1 MALVV
6 IDAQVGFLKDTTV
19 TIIPRIK
26 KLVRGFVEADAP
38 VVFSRYHN
46 YPGSPFE
53 RLLHWYK
60 VRDEEDVRLIPH
72 LDELTARA
80 TVIDKTGYTVFVED
94 MDKLI
99 AATGCTDVV
108 LCGVD
113 TETCVLKSAVDAFER
128 GLVPWIVRDACTSNG
143 GMAMHRLGLR
153 VARRFVGP
161 GQVIRASELRLR

>member
-1 MALVV
+1 VLVV

-19 TIIPRIK
+19 TVLPKIK
-26 KLVRGFVEADAP
+26 KLAARFAEAGAP

-46 YPGSPFE
+46 YPGSPYE

-60 VRDEEDVRLIPH
+60 VRDADDVRLVPD
-72 LDELTARA
+72 LDHEAAQA

-99 AATGCTDVV
+99 ASTGRTDIV

-128 GLVPWIVRDACTSNG
+128 GLIPWILKDACASNG
-143 GMAMHRLGLR
+143 GLAMHRVGLR
-153 VARRFVGP
+153 LARRFVGP
-161 GQVIRASELRLR
+161 AQVVRASELCLD

>member
-1 MALVV
+1 VVLVV
-6 IDAQVGFLKDTTV
+6 IDAQVGFLNNTTITV
-19 TIIPRIK
+19 IPRIK
-26 KLVRGFVEADAP
+26 RLVRGFVEAGAP

-46 YPGSPFE
+46 YPGSPYE

-60 VRDEEDVRLIPH
+60 VRDPDDVRLVAD
-72 LDELTARA
+72 LDEWVAHA

-99 AATGCTDVV
+99 ASTGRTDVV

-128 GLVPWIVRDACTSNG
+128 GLTPWIVRDACASNG
-143 GMAMHRLGLR
+143 GTAMHRLGLR
-153 VARRFVGP
+153 LARRFVGP
-161 GQVIRASELRLR
+161 AQVVRASELRLV